1 MATAAEG
8 FLAGLRAE
16 AQDYLAQQQEQRL
29 AAQAAEQSA
38 LNQLRLQEGEA
49 RLAEFNAGAE
59 NRQLALDE
67 QILKRQDEIDR
78 LRQRQQLQSIAEQA
92 RAANPQASNY
102 ELARLV
108 SDQAQAS
115 GNTSLM
121 ATALETLRA
130 EAASEGKR
138 IATQDPN
145 RALQLLGEASLIP
158 AGYTAEVVNGQ
169 VKVSDAEGKAVS
181 TVPFRLFGQQV
192 NDFIGG
198 TQTTAATLFAETQA
212 ANTAAA
218 AAREK
223 RLDRA
228 GRLQVANL
236 NARGNLLRALIGGKG
251 STTTDAGAAGMAS
264 AIDAAIGAPAS
275 SVPGTGSP
283 LPGTGSPAIGAGP
296 SVPGGAPA
304 IAPTPSL
311 FTPGTG
317 ISPLTEPP
325 PGGDPGTLFPDN
337 AQGVGA
343 IENLRR
349 QAASAKTGGEVAS
362 LVAQTSVS
370 NDPSE
375 IATVLD
381 LAGDRMRP
389 QQQRALTDRL
399 AKLRATEPRPEQTRT
414 AMLTNEITDAIS
426 GRRDMTRV
434 QALDLAHRARA
445 AGVNPK
451 LIARLRSRFGA
462 LE

>member
-59 NRQLALDE
+59 NRRLALDE
-67 QILKRQDEIDR
+67 QILKRQAEIDK
-78 LRQRQQLQSIAEQA
+78 LRQRQQIQTIAEQA

-130 EAASEGKR
+130 EAASEGRR

-145 RALQLLGEASLIP
+145 RALQLLGEANLIP

-198 TQTTAATLFAETQA
+198 TQTTDATLFAEKQA
-212 ANTAAA
+212 ANAAA
-218 AAREK
+218 ATAREK
-223 RLDRA
+223 SLHRA
-228 GRLQVANL
+228 GRLQVANIT
-236 NARGNLLRALIGGKG
+236 ARGNLLRALIGGKG
-251 STTTDAGAAGMAS
+251 SKTTDAGAAGMAS
-264 AIDAAIGAPAS
+264 AIDSAIGAPS
-275 SVPGTGSP
+275 SVPGSG
-283 LPGTGSPAIGAGP
+283 PAAPGAGLA
-296 SVPGGAPA
+296 VPGGASA

-317 ISPLTEPP
+317 VSPLTEPP
-325 PGGDPGTLFPDN
+325 PGGDAGTLFPDN
-337 AQGVGA
+337 AQGIGA

-349 QAASAKTGGEVAS
+349 QAASAKTGSDVAG

-375 IATVLD
+375 IATVLE

-389 QQQRALTDRL
+389 QQQRVLADRL
-399 AKLRATEPRPEQTRT
+399 TKLRATEPRPEQTRT